1 MKTLIIDKLPRIL
14 KNKKRLETS
23 LKVKITNKGK
33 EVTIDG
39 EAPDEYIAEQV
50 IEALNFGFPYAAAMS
65 ILNEENFFEI
75 INIKDYTHRMD
86 LRSVR
91 ARIIGTSGKTLKTIS
106 EISQCNIELKDNSI
120 GIIGPPENI
129 RLTQS
134 AIIKIIQGSKQSNAY
149 LMLEKD
155 KPEPVFD
162 LGLKQVKKK
171 L

>member
-1 MKTLIIDKLPRIL
+1 MKTMIIDKLPRIL
-14 KNKKRLETS
+14 KNKKRLEEA
-23 LKVKITNKGK
+23 LKIKITNRGK

-50 IEALNFGFPYAAAMS
+50 IDALNFGFPYSAAMS
-65 ILNEENFFEI
+65 IIKEDNLFEI
-75 INIKDYTHRMD
+75 INIKDYTHRLD
-86 LRSVR
+86 LKSVR

-106 EISQCNIELKDNSI
+106 ELSQCHIELKDNLI

-155 KPEPVFD
+155 KPAPIFD
-162 LGLKQVKKK
+162 LGLKKVKRK
-171 L
+171 